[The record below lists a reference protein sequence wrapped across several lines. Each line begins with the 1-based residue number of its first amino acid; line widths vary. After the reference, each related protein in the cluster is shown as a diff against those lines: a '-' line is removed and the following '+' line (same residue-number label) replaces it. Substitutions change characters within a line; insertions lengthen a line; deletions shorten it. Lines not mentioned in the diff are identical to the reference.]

1 MRRKKRYAIGRMLEN
16 LIGRLNLVQNLKFLM
31 TLKDVKK
38 VVLTRVLFGVLE
50 SNIAM

>member
-31 TLKDVKK
+31 TLEDVKK
-38 VVLTRVLFGVLE
+38 SGAYKSSFWG
-50 SNIAM
+50 AGK